1 MKILIT
7 GACGFVGM
15 RVARYLANAFAGSG
29 RPLELLGIDNFSRP
43 GSESNRNEFS
53 KIGGRLFHGDLRMA
67 SDLEAIPT
75 VDWLIDAAANPSVLA
90 GVDGR
95 TSSRQIIQ
103 HNLEATVNM
112 LEYCKTHAAG
122 FALIST
128 SRVYSISALS
138 QIPIVEHKDGYAVNS
153 FEDLPQG
160 LSADG
165 IAETFSTQA
174 PISLYG
180 SSKLAAET
188 LAVEYG
194 AAFDFPVWINRCG
207 ILAGAGQFGRPD
219 QGILSYWINS
229 YCQQKP
235 LRYIGF
241 NGLGYQTRDCL
252 HPDDLSALLIQQMDS
267 NDSSHDRVFN
277 LGGGVDSSFSL
288 AQLSSWCAERYGYRE
303 IDSDPVQRQFDIPWL
318 VMDSSKARQRWGWSP
333 QISGQQIFE
342 EIATHADVNANWLKV
357 SAA

>member
-15 RVARYLANAFAGSG
+15 RVARYLADAFAGSD

-43 GSESNRNEFS
+43 GSESNRNEFA
-53 KIGGRLFHGDLRMA
+53 KIGGRLIHGDLRMA
-67 SDLEAIPT
+67 SDLDSIPR

-112 LEYCKTHAAG
+112 LEYCKTHSAG

-128 SRVYSISALS
+128 SRVYSINALS
-138 QIPIVEHKDGYAVNS
+138 QIPIVEHKNGYKVNPFGS
-153 FEDLPQG
+153 LPHG
-160 LSADG
+160 LSAEG
-165 IAETFSTQA
+165 ITEDFSTSA

-194 AAFDFPVWINRCG
+194 AAFDFPVWVNRCG
-207 ILAGAGQFGRPD
+207 ILAGAGQFGRAD
-219 QGILSYWINS
+219 QGILSFWINS

-252 HPDDLSALLIQQMDS
+252 HPDDLAALLIQQMRS
-267 NDSSHDRVFN
+267 NDESHDRVFN

-288 AQLSSWCAERYGYRE
+288 AQLSSWCADRFGYRA
-303 IDSDPVQRQFDIPWL
+303 IDSDPVQRKFDIPWV
-318 VMDSSKARQRWGWSP
+318 VMDSSKVRKRWDWAP
-333 QISGQQIFE
+333 QISRQEIFE
-342 EIATHADVNANWLKV
+342 EIATHAESNADWLEV

>member
-15 RVARYLANAFAGSG
+15 RIARYLTDSFAGSG
-29 RPLELLGIDNFSRP
+29 RSLQLVGIDNFSRP
-43 GSESNRNEFS
+43 GSESNRTEFS
-53 KIGGRLFHGDLRMA
+53 RIGGRLFHGDLRMA
-67 SDLEAIPT
+67 SDLDHLPA

-90 GVDGR
+90 GVDGQ

-112 LEYCKTHAAG
+112 LEYCKTHSAG

-128 SRVYSISALS
+128 SRVFSISALTKV
-138 QIPIVEHKDGYAVNS
+138 PIIEHKNGYALNVMT
-153 FEDLPQG
+153 ELPVG
-160 LSADG
+160 LSAAG
-165 IAETFSTQA
+165 ISETFSTAA

-207 ILAGAGQFGRPD
+207 ILAGAGQFGRAD
-219 QGILSYWINS
+219 QGIISFWFNS
-229 YCQQKP
+229 YRRQKP

-241 NGLGYQTRDCL
+241 NGRGFQTRDCL
-252 HPDDLSALLIQQMDS
+252 HPNDLAALLVKQMNCHEQS
-267 NDSSHDRVFN
+267 IDRIFN
-277 LGGGVDSSFSL
+277 IGGGADSSFSL
-288 AQLSSWCAERYGYRE
+288 AQLSKWCADRYGYRK
-303 IDSDPVQRQFDIPWL
+303 IDADAEQRKFDIPWL
-318 VMDSSKARQRWGWSP
+318 IMDSNKATKKWSWQPQVSRQA
-333 QISGQQIFE
+333 IFE
-342 EIATHADVNANWLKV
+342 EIAEHADVNTKWLEI

>member
-15 RVARYLANAFAGSG
+15 RVAKYLANAFAGSG
-29 RPLELLGIDNFSRP
+29 RSLELLGIDNFSRP
-43 GSESNRNEFS
+43 GSELNRNEFS

-67 SDLEAIPT
+67 SDLDAIPR
-75 VDWLIDAAANPSVLA
+75 VDWMIDAAANPSVLA

-103 HNLEATVNM
+103 HNLESTINM
-112 LEYCKTHAAG
+112 LEYCKTHSAG

-128 SRVYSISALS
+128 SRVYSIQALS
-138 QIPIVEHKDGYAVNS
+138 QIPIVEHKNGYAVNV
-153 FEDLPQG
+153 FESLPQG
-160 LSADG
+160 LSAKG
-165 IAETFSTQA
+165 IAEDFSTSA

-180 SSKLAAET
+180 SSKLAAEA

-194 AAFDFPVWINRCG
+194 AAFDFPVWVNRCG
-207 ILAGAGQFGRPD
+207 ILAGAGQFGRAD

-252 HPDDLSALLIQQMDS
+252 HPDDLSALMIQQMSS
-267 NDSSHDRVFN
+267 NDDSHDRVFN
-277 LGGGVDSSFSL
+277 LGGGVDSTFSL
-288 AQLSSWCAERYGYRE
+288 AQLSDWCADRFVHRK
-303 IDSDPVQRQFDIPWL
+303 IDSEPEQRRFDIPWL

-333 QISGQQIFE
+333 KISRQQIFE
-342 EIATHADVNANWLKV
+342 EIASHASANSEWLEV